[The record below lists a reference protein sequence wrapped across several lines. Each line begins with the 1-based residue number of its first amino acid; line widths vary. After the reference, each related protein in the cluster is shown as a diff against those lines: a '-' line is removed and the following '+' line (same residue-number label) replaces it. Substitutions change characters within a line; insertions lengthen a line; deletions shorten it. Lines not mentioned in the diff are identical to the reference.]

1 MNRTA
6 IITLEITIAA
16 LAIVVLIGT
25 YLASGFTYDALIW
38 ILLIA
43 LGIGAM
49 YLLKKHNSPEVR
61 RIIAIMGVL
70 CIGISFAGF
79 LTPTPLLPATPTMG
93 MVFGMVLLLLHW
105 RMKRQDGDLGLQDE
119 RSLRIGTY
127 GIACSWYLTY
137 IVVILLA
144 TAISL
149 GGMQVPAESV
159 ILILIILMP
168 ISTIL
173 FQTYYNHKGDVY

>member
-1 MNRTA
+1 MMPNLDTSDCPWDWACISKNCSQRFVGYFTHGCSVHRH
-6 IITLEITIAA
+6 IIH
-16 LAIVVLIGT
+16 G
-25 YLASGFTYDALIW
+25 
-38 ILLIA
+38 
-43 LGIGAM
+43 
-49 YLLKKHNSPEVR
+49 
-61 RIIAIMGVL
+61 
-70 CIGISFAGF
+70 
-79 LTPTPLLPATPTMG
+79 LLPTTAHSNFMG
-93 MVFGMVLLLLHW
+93 MVFGMILLLLHW
-105 RMKRQDGDLGLQDE
+105 RMKRQDGELGLQDE

-159 ILILIILMP
+159 VLILIILMP

-173 FQTYYNHKGDVY
+173 FQTYFNHKGDISWRTVYRIKFRMRRDCS